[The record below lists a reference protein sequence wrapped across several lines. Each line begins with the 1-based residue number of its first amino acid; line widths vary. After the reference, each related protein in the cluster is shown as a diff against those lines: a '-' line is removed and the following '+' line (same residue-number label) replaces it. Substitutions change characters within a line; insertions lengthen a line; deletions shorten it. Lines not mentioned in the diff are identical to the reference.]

1 MYLGG
6 TVIYMCDSV
15 IMIYKHVCTC
25 ACLVTNIGSLSGY
38 THHSPILS
46 AKEVHANQAR
56 DNQEQPNE
64 CQERS

>member
-15 IMIYKHVCTC
+15 IMIYKHVRTC

-38 THHSPILS
+38 THHS
-46 AKEVHANQAR
+46 HAHAYANTLCAMY
-56 DNQEQPNE
+56 
-64 CQERS
+64 